1 MNQEQSETKGQ
12 ITIDDVAKLD
22 IRMGKIVE
30 AGRVEGADKLFQFKV
45 DLGEGRLRTIL
56 SGIAPH
62 FSSPQA
68 LLGALVPV
76 VANLAPR
83 KIRGIESE
91 GMILY
96 AVGDGFLKA
105 LSPWNEQKEKGF
117 LEKMFGGDGL
127 EKADIA
133 PGTKVQ

>member
-1 MNQEQSETKGQ
+1 MTETNQEQKGQ
-12 ITIDDVAKLD
+12 ITIDDVSKLD

-56 SGIAPH
+56 SGIAPY
-62 FSSPQA
+62 FSSPDA

-76 VANLAPR
+76 IANLAPR

-96 AVGDGFLKA
+96 AVGDGFLKP
-105 LSPWNEQKEKGF
+105 LSPWDEQKETGF
-117 LEKMFGGDGL
+117 FARMMGEGG
-127 EKADIA
+127 KKQSDIA
-133 PGTKVQ
+133 PGTRVQ

>member
-1 MNQEQSETKGQ
+1 MNEAQETKY

-22 IRMGKIVE
+22 IRIGKIVE
-30 AGRVEGADKLFQFKV
+30 AGRVEGADKLLQFKV

-56 SGIAPH
+56 SGVAPH
-62 FSSPQA
+62 FSAPDA

-76 VANLAPR
+76 VVNLAPR

-96 AVGDGFLKA
+96 AVGDTFLNA
-105 LSPWNEQKEKGF
+105 LSPWSESKKETGI
-117 LEKMFGGDGL
+117 LAALFGKTSGL
-127 EKADIA
+127 TQANIP
-133 PGTKVQ
+133 PGTPVR